1 MAFGLASIGGQI
13 AASAGA
19 SAFDNITNGLF
30 SGWQIR
36 KQLKAQKEL
45 AQYQFD
51 LNQKQWQAENEYN
64 SPVQQMQRLQDAGLN
79 PNLVYGS
86 SGVTGNTT
94 TNGPRYEAPK
104 VERNLMRFDF
114 ASRVL
119 STFQDFRMKQA
130 QIDLMKEQA
139 ENYHE
144 SSGLTQVE
152 RSIRALALSLNE
164 KYGDRER
171 SMALENLNWR
181 TLAAIR
187 EYNQSGI
194 LFGHQLEALKLSNK
208 NAALALKN
216 AALDAVLKR
225 DRHALNAEELKAWPH
240 RLDILKNQ
248 ASLSGKEDSWF
259 VTNNIVNYLL
269 SILGIGA
276 KFITKTP
283 VK

>member
-79 PNLVYGS
+79 PNLVYGN

-104 VERNLMRFDF
+104 VDRNLMKFNF
-114 ASRVL
+114 ATQLL

-139 ENYHE
+139 NNYHE
-144 SSGLTQVE
+144 SSSLTQVE
-152 RSIRALALSLNE
+152 RGIRALALSLNE
-164 KYGDRER
+164 KYGDKER
-171 SMALENLNWR
+171 GAALESLNWR

-194 LFGHQLEALKLSNK
+194 LFGHQLEALKLSNQ
-208 NAALALKN
+208 NAKRALKN
-216 AALDAVLKR
+216 AALDAVLKV
-225 DRHALNAEELKAWPH
+225 DRHKLNAQELGAWPH
-240 RLDILKNQ
+240 RLEILKNQ
-248 ASLSGKEDSWF
+248 ASVSGKEDSWF
-259 VTNNIVNYLL
+259 TTNMVVNYLL
-269 SILGIGA
+269 SLLGVGA